1 MALGLSVQEKLQFD
15 SSSLLKNYNR
25 IKINFNYGKG
35 QYLFDD
41 FGNKYIDFLSGI
53 GVASFGHLHPQIIKS
68 VEEQLNK
75 LWHVSNLFESKQ
87 QERLAEILI
96 EKTKMGSVFFC
107 NSGTEANEAAIKFAR
122 LFGENRT
129 DIITAVGGFHGRTY
143 GSMSASGQLKLWQG
157 FFPLA
162 PGFKYVPYNDLEAI
176 ENSITRNTCA
186 IMIEPIQGENGIVVP
201 SNGYLKG
208 IGKICKE
215 NNLLLIIDEV
225 QSGIGKTGK
234 LFAYQWE
241 DIKPDIIATA
251 KGIANG
257 LPLGAVICS
266 KKISE
271 IIKPGMHGSTFG
283 GNPISVTAAIE
294 VMNLLD
300 DHTLNK
306 INNLSDYFLSQLKN
320 INSSKIID
328 IRGKGLMLGIKFSDL
343 IKASDIMLKLL
354 DEGIISGT
362 ANDNVLRMLPPFVV
376 SEDDILKFVDSLK
389 KILN

>member
-1 MALGLSVQEKLQFD
+1 
-15 SSSLLKNYNR
+15 
-25 IKINFNYGKG
+25 
-35 QYLFDD
+35 
-41 FGNKYIDFLSGI
+41 
-53 GVASFGHLHPQIIKS
+53 
-68 VEEQLNK
+68 
-75 LWHVSNLFESKQ
+75 
-87 QERLAEILI
+87 
-96 EKTKMGSVFFC
+96 VFFC